1 MRPEYGRKLA
11 WARRGRVARSS
22 VSEVRFLFL
31 DRAEVAALAPR
42 GADLLRI
49 VEQGLAAH
57 ALGEVVQPPK
67 SHLPLDGRFNG
78 HFNILPGYA
87 GPVDMAGVKVIGDY
101 VDNWRRA
108 LPSEIA
114 LLTLY
119 DPRTGAPCCLMD
131 ATLLT
136 WLRTGAVTAIG
147 ARHLARPDAAVVAH
161 IGARGTALGNLELL
175 AGLFPLREIRIASK
189 RPETRERLAATVRE
203 RTGIDARP
211 ADSVRQ
217 AVEGADIVVEATR
230 LERPEVLI
238 EESWLAPGALLVTYG
253 WVMALDPRLPPSVD
267 KLVVDD
273 WEQCGRGGQLS
284 SLIQSGTLGRDRLH
298 AEIGEIVC
306 GRRPGRASA
315 DERILFWHRGF
326 AVSDIMVGSAI
337 YDSARRQR
345 RGQWLTL
352 WEGGEEG

>member
-1 MRPEYGRKLA
+1 M
-11 WARRGRVARSS
+11 
-22 VSEVRFLFL
+22 SEVKLLFL
-31 DRAEVAALAPR
+31 DRATVTALAPR
-42 GADLLRI
+42 GSDLLRI

-57 ALGEVVQPPK
+57 GRGDVVQPPK
-67 SHLPLDGRFNG
+67 SHLSLDERFNG

-87 GPVDMAGVKVIGDY
+87 GPVDMAGVKIIGDY

-131 ATLLT
+131 ATQLT

-161 IGARGTALGNLELL
+161 IGARGTALSNLELL
-175 AGLFPLREIRIASK
+175 AALFPLREIRIASK

-211 ADSVRQ
+211 AQSIEQ
-217 AVEGADIVVEATR
+217 AVKGADIVVEATR

-238 EESWLAPGALLVTYG
+238 EEGWLAPGALLVTYG
-253 WVMALDPRLPPSVD
+253 WVMAVDPRLPLAVD
-267 KLVVDD
+267 RFVVDD
-273 WEQCGRGGQLS
+273 WEQCCRGGQLS
-284 SLIQSGTLGRDRLH
+284 PLIQSGALNRAHLH
-298 AEIGEIVC
+298 AEIGEIVA
-306 GRRPGRASA
+306 GAKPGRAA
-315 DERILFWHRGF
+315 AEERILFWHRGF
-326 AVSDIMVGSAI
+326 AISDIMVGSHI
-337 YDSARRQR
+337 YETARREG

-352 WEGGEEG
+352 WEGGMEE